1 MVDSVK
7 STTSTTASAGSTIV
21 SKLSSGSGI
30 DSAALVNQLAD
41 VSKAAQAARLTTR
54 KTTLE
59 TQISDFGLMRSE
71 ISKLDTAA
79 KSLNNPD
86 TFNAKSVSIPDTS
99 VLGITKLEA
108 KAATGDYKL
117 KVEAIAQSQSLSSG
131 NFAAVDTAIGK
142 GTLTIRFGEW
152 NLPPTAFT
160 VDATKTGGTITIDD
174 SNNSLTG
181 LKDAINA
188 SGLGIQAS
196 IVGEAGAY
204 KLLVTA
210 PSGAKSEIE
219 ITATETPGALGL
231 ASFNFNNSS
240 RVLTQEQP
248 GIDAQIRVNGLLL
261 TRSSNHITDVIDGLE
276 FDLFNFS
283 TTETVTINI
292 TNDRSIAE
300 TAIRDFVA
308 AYNTFLTDT
317 KKLVGYDDENKKFGS
332 LRQDPLSKSLMNS
345 IRSMLGAQVPGL
357 SSSFNT
363 LGSMGIR
370 TQLDG
375 SLQIVADGTPT
386 DFANTLKNNF
396 DAVRDFFV
404 PKKSSDSAQIVV
416 KGHSAKSVP
425 GTYAVNITAN
435 ATKGSLNGAAFD
447 AGVVFP
453 FDTTGKTYSFKVKIN
468 DTETAS
474 IALPANKIYAT
485 GAALAADIQSLI
497 NADTNLTAAK
507 ATTSVSFNSGSNR
520 LEFTSND
527 YGSTSKVAITEVST
541 DMADFGLSVATGTNG
556 TDVVGTVGG
565 VAAFGYGNVLLPA
578 IGSKAEGLSMHVS
591 AGATTGNITYSKG
604 FATQMNEL
612 LDNYT
617 KSSGL
622 IKNRETNINKDLEK
636 VKDDEKVLDRRTES
650 YRARLQSQFAAMEA
664 IVRSLKSIGSSL
676 DGILDRLPFTAK
688 SN

>member
-59 TQISDFGLMRSE
+59 TQISDYGLMRSS
-71 ISKLDTAA
+71 IAKLDVAA
-79 KSLNNPD
+79 KALNNPD

-99 VLGITKLEA
+99 ILGITKLEA

-117 KVEAIAQSQSLSSG
+117 KVDAVAQSQSLSSADFG
-131 NFAAVDTAIGK
+131 SVDTAIGK

-152 NLPPTAFT
+152 NQPPTAFT
-160 VDATKTGGTITIDD
+160 VDAAKTGGTITIDD

-188 SGLGIQAS
+188 AGLGIQAS
-196 IVGEAGAY
+196 IVGEDGAY
-204 KLLVTA
+204 KLLITA
-210 PSGAKSEIE
+210 PTGEASEIE
-219 ITATETPGALGL
+219 ITATETPSALGL
-231 ASFNFNNSS
+231 ASFNFNDSS
-240 RVLTQEQP
+240 RVLNQEQE

-283 TTETVTINI
+283 ASETVTINI
-292 TNDRSIAE
+292 THDRVGAE

-317 KKLVGYDDENKKFGS
+317 KKLVGFDEEKKQFGS

-345 IRSMLGAQVPGL
+345 VRTMLGAPVTGL
-357 SSSFNT
+357 SSNFNT

-375 SLQIVADGTPT
+375 SLQIVEDGKPT
-386 DFANTLKNNF
+386 DFVNSLKNNF

-404 PKKSSDSAQIVV
+404 PKKSSDNAQISVRAHSAQ
-416 KGHSAKSVP
+416 STP
-425 GTYAVNITAN
+425 GTYAVNITTN
-435 ATKGSLNGAAFD
+435 AAKGFLNGGALD
-447 AGVVFP
+447 VGTVFP
-453 FDTTGKTYSFKVKIN
+453 LDTTGKDYSFKIKVNGVESATIL
-468 DTETAS
+468 TPS
-474 IALPANKIYAT
+474 KIYNS
-485 GAALAADIQSLI
+485 AAEMAADLQSLI
-497 NADTNLTAAK
+497 NVDTNLKAAG
-507 ATTSVSFNSGSNR
+507 ASVAVSYNSVDNR
-520 LEFTSND
+520 FEFTSND
-527 YGSTSKVAITEVST
+527 FGSSSGVDITEVGA
-541 DMADFGLSVATGTNG
+541 DMDELGLSVATGTSG
-556 TDVVGTVGG
+556 VDVVGTVDG

-578 IGSKAEGLSMHVS
+578 IGSKAEGLSMHIS
-591 AGATTGNITYSKG
+591 PGATTGNITFSKG
-604 FATQMNEL
+604 FATSFNQL
-612 LDNYT
+612 LDNFT

-636 VKDDEKVLDRRTES
+636 VKDDEKILDRRTEA
-650 YRARLQSQFAAMEA
+650 YRARLQAQFAAMEA

-676 DGILDRLPFTAK
+676 DGIVDRLPFTAK
-688 SN
+688 NN

>member
-59 TQISDFGLMRSE
+59 TQISDYGLMRSS
-71 ISKLDTAA
+71 IAKLDTAA
-79 KSLNNPD
+79 KALNNPD

-108 KAATGDYKL
+108 KAATGDYKI
-117 KVEAIAQSQSLSSG
+117 KVESIAQSQSLSSG
-131 NFAAVDTAIGK
+131 NFTSVDTAIGK
-142 GTLTIRFGEW
+142 GTLTIRLGEW
-152 NLPPTAFT
+152 NEPPTAFT
-160 VDATKTGGTITIDD
+160 VDSTKTGGTITIDD

-188 SGLGIQAS
+188 ANLGVQAS
-196 IVGEAGAY
+196 IVGEGGVY

-210 PSGAKSEIE
+210 PSGAKNEIE
-219 ITATETPGALGL
+219 ITATETPSALGL
-231 ASFNFNNSS
+231 ASFNFNDSS
-240 RVLTQEQP
+240 RVLTQEQA
-248 GIDAQIRVNGLLL
+248 GLDAQIRVNGLLL

-283 TTETVTINI
+283 ATETVTINI
-292 TNDRSIAE
+292 THDRAGAE
-300 TAIRDFVA
+300 TAIRDFVT
-308 AYNTFLTDT
+308 AYNTFLNET
-317 KKLVGYDDENKKFGS
+317 KKLVGFDEEKKQFGS

-345 IRSMLGAQVPGL
+345 VRAMLGAPVTGL
-357 SSSFNT
+357 SSNFNT

-375 SLQIVADGTPT
+375 SLQIVEDGKPT

-404 PKKSSDSAQIVV
+404 PKKSSDNAQISVRAHSAQ
-416 KGHSAKSVP
+416 STP
-425 GTYAVNITAN
+425 GTYVVNITTN
-435 ATKGSLNGAAFD
+435 AAKGFLNGGALDVGTTFPLNT
-447 AGVVFP
+447 AGK
-453 FDTTGKTYSFKVKIN
+453 DYSFKIKVN
-468 DTETAS
+468 GVES
-474 IALPANKIYAT
+474 AT
-485 GAALAADIQSLI
+485 ILTPSKTYNSAAEMAADLQSLI
-497 NADTNLTAAK
+497 NVDTNLKAAN
-507 ATTSVSFNSGSNR
+507 ASVAVSYNSVDNR
-520 LEFTSND
+520 FEFTSND
-527 YGSTSKVAITEVST
+527 FGGSSGVDITQVGA
-541 DMADFGLSVATGTNG
+541 DMDELGLSVATGTSG
-556 TDVVGTVGG
+556 VDVAGTVDG

-578 IGSKAEGLSMHVS
+578 IGSKAEGLSMHIS
-591 AGATTGNITYSKG
+591 PGATTGNITFSKG
-604 FATQMNEL
+604 FATSFNQL

-636 VKDDEKVLDRRTES
+636 VKDDEKVLDRRTEA
-650 YRARLQSQFAAMEA
+650 YRARLQAQFAAMEA

-676 DGILDRLPFTAK
+676 DGIVDRLPFTAK
-688 SN
+688 N